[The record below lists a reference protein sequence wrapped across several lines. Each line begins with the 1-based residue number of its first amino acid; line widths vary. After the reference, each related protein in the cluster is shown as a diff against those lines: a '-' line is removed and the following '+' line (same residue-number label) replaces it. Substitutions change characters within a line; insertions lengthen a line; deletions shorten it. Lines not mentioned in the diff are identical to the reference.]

1 MLKVGEFSK
10 LTKISV
16 RMLHY
21 YDDVGLLK
29 PIKTDTISGYRLYS
43 VSQVPILQ
51 KIIMLRDFNFQVPEI
66 EEALK
71 NWSDEILTTKLNCK
85 INEKRNIIL
94 QEQHQIENIELAI
107 QSIKK
112 QQLDIHYNIIVK
124 KIPAKPVLSLRKIIP
139 SYNHEGV
146 LWEEIFRYIRSNH
159 VEVLKQNDNNI
170 AIYHDYDH
178 KDTEV
183 DVEVCVLV
191 KNMQNSIEP
200 FQFKQLEG
208 VDTMAC
214 MMVRGS
220 YSNLST
226 AYQAFMYWLDEHP
239 QYEMS
244 GLTRQIC
251 HRDHTNEEC
260 EEDYLTEIQIP
271 ILFKNGQ

>member
-1 MLKVGEFSK
+1 MLKIGEFSK
-10 LTKISV
+10 LTKVSV

-29 PIKTDTISGYRLYS
+29 PMKTDTITGYRLYS

-66 EEALK
+66 EDALK
-71 NWSDEILTTKLNCK
+71 NWSDDVLTARLNLK
-85 INEKRNIIL
+85 IKEKQNTIL
-94 QEQHQIENIELAI
+94 QEQKQIENIELAI
-107 QSIKK
+107 ESIKK

-124 KIPAKPVLSLRKIIP
+124 KIPAKTVLSLRKIIP
-139 SYNHEGV
+139 DYNHEGV
-146 LWEEIFRYIRSNH
+146 LWKEIFQYARKNH
-159 VEVLKQNDNNI
+159 IDIIKQNDNNI
-170 AIYHDYDH
+170 AIYHDNDH

-191 KNMQNSIEP
+191 KNIQNSTEP
-200 FQFKQLEG
+200 FQFKQLNK

-214 MMVRGS
+214 MMVRGK
-220 YSNLST
+220 YSNLAT
-226 AYQAFMYWLDEHP
+226 AYHSFMYWLDENP

-251 HRDHTNEEC
+251 HRDHTNEEN

-271 ILFKNGQ
+271 VTFKNGQ